1 MINYGGVILDSDTNI
16 GREDLINSY
25 FINCCGYVK
34 IANRSISLTRRRLD
48 YYLVY
53 LINGVGHYRDGDSFH
68 TIQPGNII
76 LYRPLDE
83 QDYYYVGG
91 EQAELYWI
99 HFTGTAVQQLL
110 RELGLEDSRFYPVG
124 ILSQVTQLFETM
136 IHEINIKN
144 PGYHALSI
152 GYLIQILSM
161 FSRQSILHHNGHKGF
176 KNNDIEHVIKKMH
189 LEYQQNHPIGYYADS
204 CNISIYQF
212 IRKFQKSMQTSPA
225 RYIEKLR
232 IDKSKELL
240 SDTDLTVSEI
250 SNVVGFNDPFYFSK
264 VFKKNTGHSP
274 VDFRKRKKAYIPL

>member
-1 MINYGGVILDSDTNI
+1 
-16 GREDLINSY
+16 
-25 FINCCGYVK
+25 
-34 IANRSISLTRRRLD
+34 
-48 YYLVY
+48 
-53 LINGVGHYRDGDSFH
+53 
-68 TIQPGNII
+68 
-76 LYRPLDE
+76 
-83 QDYYYVGG
+83 
-91 EQAELYWI
+91 
-99 HFTGTAVQQLL
+99 
-110 RELGLEDSRFYPVG
+110 
-124 ILSQVTQLFETM
+124 M

-240 SDTDLTVSEI
+240 SDTDLTVGEI